1 MAIWNYFQTWL
12 PELGDRHNCANV
24 AQILCVGLSLA
35 DHKVADIDEDGEGL
49 GEEEEEEMGDEETE
63 EGEEKPS
70 PPTGIS
76 KSVIGRLLST

>member
-1 MAIWNYFQTWL
+1 M
-12 PELGDRHNCANV
+12 
-24 AQILCVGLSLA
+24 GLSLA

-49 GEEEEEEMGDEETE
+49 GEEEEEEMGEEETE